1 MLLSRY
7 VDFLTDY
14 CYKSAYIYK
23 WSAHGNA
30 DSMADID
37 KISDAKVPIFEKLVD
52 LQSNI
57 V

>member
-1 MLLSRY
+1 LLPL
-7 VDFLTDY
+7 FEKT
-14 CYKSAYIYK
+14 YKSAYIYK

-30 DSMADID
+30 DSTADID